1 VHERDCS
8 KRPSPPIGHSDCK
21 ASFSAHSPILF
32 CTICPINRDSWQQ
45 ILASAVSIF
54 DDLYRKLELPYLVLG
69 GGTVLMFRFEHRLS
83 IDIDFFIIETFN
95 G

>member
-1 VHERDCS
+1 
-8 KRPSPPIGHSDCK
+8 
-21 ASFSAHSPILF
+21 
-32 CTICPINRDSWQQ
+32 
-45 ILASAVSIF
+45 LASAKSIF